1 MTRRGIAALLLCFAT
16 ALPASFASHVASKD
30 ARSQAA
36 GEDHVKALMSAIN
49 WPPYEDE
56 AVRLLQDY
64 IRVDTSNPPGNELR
78 GAEFF
83 KKLFDEAGIPNTTY
97 EYLPGRA
104 DFYAVLKGDG
114 SLQPLVLLSHMD
126 VVRAQPENWKEPP
139 FSGAIVDGEIYGRGA
154 EDMKDQGL
162 LNAMV
167 LLIAAR
173 ERLPLKRDLI
183 FLATADEEVNDTGS
197 QWLIDHHPEL
207 VRGAEYLITEGGSNL
222 VTPDRGLIYGIDVA
236 EKAPFWVRLTAT
248 GPGGHGSIPI
258 RDSAPNRLVRALNR
272 VVNWET
278 PVHLLPSVEEYF
290 HQLAAREPQ
299 PLADEFR
306 NIRESIK
313 DPAFVKV
320 ISSDS
325 DLNYRIRDT
334 ISLTGLQGSP
344 QTNVIPDTAT
354 ANLDVRLLPGD
365 DPQEFLRELRAVV
378 NDDQIRIDPIT
389 TFRPPNASPTETT
402 LYHAIEQVIRE
413 YSPQALIVPEL
424 DSGYTENQMYR
435 PLGIVC
441 YGFLPVELTPE
452 VEATEHAANER
463 IPAEQVRR
471 GLKMFYEVIARIEN
485 Q

>member
-1 MTRRGIAALLLCFAT
+1 MIRTTIAALLLCLLAFLPPSVAPQAT
-16 ALPASFASHVASKD
+16 ANAPRQAESESR
-30 ARSQAA
+30 ARD
-36 GEDHVKALMSAIN
+36 EISAVN
-49 WPPYEDE
+49 WPAYQDQ
-56 AVRLLQDY
+56 AVQLLQDY
-64 IRVDTSNPPGNELR
+64 IRIDTSNPPGNELR
-78 GAEFF
+78 AADFF
-83 KKLFDEAGIPNTTY
+83 KKLFDDAGIPNTTY

-104 DFYAVLKGDG
+104 DFYAVVKGDG
-114 SLQPLVLLSHMD
+114 SLRPIVLLSHMD
-126 VVRAQPENWKEPP
+126 VVRAQPENWKAPP

-162 LNAMV
+162 LNAMM
-167 LLIAAR
+167 LLMASR
-173 ERLPLKRDLI
+173 EHLPLKRDLI

-197 QWLIDHHPEL
+197 QWLIEHHPEL

-222 VTPDRGLIYGIDVA
+222 ITPDRGLVYGIDVA
-236 EKAPFWVRLTAT
+236 EKAPFWLRLTAT

-258 RDSAPNRLVRALNR
+258 SDSAPNRLVRALYR

-299 PLADEFR
+299 PLAEEFR

-334 ISLTGLQGSP
+334 VSLTGLQGSP

-354 ANLDVRLLPGD
+354 ANLDIRLLPGD
-365 DPQEFLRELRAVV
+365 DPQEFLRELRAVI
-378 NDDQIRIDPIT
+378 NDDRIRIDPIDT
-389 TFRPPNASPTETT
+389 YRVPNASPTGTT
-402 LYHAIEQVIRE
+402 LYHVIEQVVHE
-413 YSPQALIVPEL
+413 HSPQALITPEL

-435 PLGIVC
+435 QLGIVC

-452 VEATEHAANER
+452 VEATEHSANER
-463 IPAEQVRR
+463 IPVEQVRR
-471 GLKMFYEVIARIEN
+471 GLKMFYEVIARVEN

>member
-1 MTRRGIAALLLCFAT
+1 MMRLGIAALLLCLA
-16 ALPASFASHVASKD
+16 ASLPASVTSHAVSKG
-30 ARSQAA
+30 ARRQVA
-36 GEDHVKALMSAIN
+36 GEAHAKTFISALK
-49 WPPYEDE
+49 WPPYQDE

-64 IRVDTSNPPGNELR
+64 LRIDTSNPPGNEVR
-78 GAEFF
+78 AAEFF
-83 KKLFDEAGIPNTTY
+83 KKLFDNAGVPNTTY

-114 SLQPLVLLSHMD
+114 SLRPIVLLSHMD
-126 VVRAQPENWKEPP
+126 VVRAQPQNWKEPP
-139 FSGAIVDGEIYGRGA
+139 FSGAILDGDIYGRGA

-173 ERLPLKRDLI
+173 EHLPLKRDLI

-197 QWLIDHHPEL
+197 EWLIDHHPEL

-222 VTPDRGLIYGIDVA
+222 ITPGRGLVYGIDVA
-236 EKAPFWVRLTAT
+236 EKAPFWLRLTAT

-258 RDSAPNRLVRALNR
+258 SDSAPNRLVRALNR

-299 PLADEFR
+299 PLAGRFR
-306 NIRESIK
+306 NIRESIN

-334 ISLTGLQGSP
+334 VSLTGLQGSP

-365 DPQEFLRELRAVV
+365 DPLEFLREIRAVV
-378 NDDQIRIDPIT
+378 NDDHIRIDPIT
-389 TFRPPNASPTETT
+389 TFRPPNASPTDTA
-402 LYHAIEQVIRE
+402 LYSVIEQVVHE
-413 YSPQALIVPEL
+413 YSPQALITPEL

-441 YGFLPVELTPE
+441 YGFLPVELKPE

-463 IPAEQVRR
+463 IPVEQVRR
-471 GLKMFYEVIARIEN
+471 GLKMIYEVIARIEN
-485 Q
+485 P

>member
-1 MTRRGIAALLLCFAT
+1 MIAPRCVRTVRIAWCGAVFLALCLAT
-16 ALPASFASHVASKD
+16 SLPSEAQIQS
-30 ARSQAA
+30 
-36 GEDHVKALMSAIN
+36 EISAIN
-49 WPPYEDE
+49 WPAYQDE

-64 IRVDTSNPPGNELR
+64 IRIDTSNPPGNELR
-78 GAEFF
+78 AAEFF
-83 KKLFDEAGIPNTTY
+83 KKLFDDAGIPNTTY

-114 SLQPLVLLSHMD
+114 SLRPIVLLSHMD

-162 LNAMV
+162 LNAMM
-167 LLIAAR
+167 LLIASR
-173 ERLPLKRDLI
+173 EHPPLRRDLI
-183 FLATADEEVNDTGS
+183 FLATADEEVSDTGS

-207 VRGAEYLITEGGSNL
+207 IRGAEYLITEGGSNL
-222 VTPDRGLIYGIDVA
+222 ITPDRGLVYGIDVA
-236 EKAPFWVRLTAT
+236 EKAPFWLRLTAT

-258 RDSAPNRLVRALNR
+258 SDSAPNRLVRALNR

-290 HQLAAREPQ
+290 HQIAAREPQ
-299 PLADEFR
+299 PLAAEYRD
-306 NIRESIK
+306 IRRSIK
-313 DPAFVKV
+313 DPSVLRV
-320 ISSDS
+320 ISADPN
-325 DLNYRIRDT
+325 LNYRIRDT
-334 ISLTGLQGSP
+334 VSLTGLQGSP

-365 DPQEFLRELRAVV
+365 EPREFMRELEAVV
-378 NDDQIRIDPIT
+378 DDDHIRVDPIT
-389 TFRPPNASPTETT
+389 TFRPPNASPTDTA
-402 LYHAIEQVIRE
+402 LYRVIEQVVHE
-413 YSPQALIVPEL
+413 YSPQALITPEL

-463 IPAEQVRR
+463 IPVEQVQR
-471 GLKMFYEVIARIEN
+471 GLKMLYEVIARTAD

>member
-16 ALPASFASHVASKD
+16 SLPASVPSHIAHED
-30 ARSQAA
+30 ARRQSA

-49 WPPYEDE
+49 WPPYQDE
-56 AVRLLQDY
+56 VVRLLQDY
-64 IRVDTSNPPGNELR
+64 IRVDTSNPPGNELLA
-78 GAEFF
+78 AEFL
-83 KKLFDEAGIPNTTY
+83 KKIFDEEGIPNTTY

-114 SLQPLVLLSHMD
+114 SLRPIVLLSHMD

-139 FSGAIVDGEIYGRGA
+139 FSAGILDGDIYGRGA
-154 EDMKDQGL
+154 EDMKDQGI

-173 ERLPLKRDLI
+173 EHLPLKRDLI

-197 QWLIDHHPEL
+197 QWLIEHHPEL

-222 VTPDRGLIYGIDVA
+222 ITPDRGLVYGIDVA

-258 RDSAPNRLVRALNR
+258 SDSAPNRLVRALER

-299 PLADEFR
+299 PLAEEFR
-306 NIRESIK
+306 NIRQSIK

-334 ISLTGLQGSP
+334 VSLTGLDGSP

-354 ANLDVRLLPGD
+354 ASLDVRLLPGD
-365 DPQEFLRELRAVV
+365 DPQEFVRELRAVI
-378 NDDQIRIDPIT
+378 NDDHIRIDALNT
-389 TFRPPNASPTETT
+389 YRTPNASPTDTA
-402 LYHAIEQVIRE
+402 LYRAIEQVVHE
-413 YSPQALIVPEL
+413 HSPQALIVPEL

-441 YGFLPVELTPE
+441 YGFLPVELAPE
-452 VEATEHAANER
+452 VEASEHSANER
-463 IPAEQVRR
+463 IPVEQVRR
-471 GLKMFYEVIARIEN
+471 GLKMFYEVIARIES

>member
-1 MTRRGIAALLLCFAT
+1 MTRAAIAALLCL
-16 ALPASFASHVASKD
+16 FASLPPDVAPPQPDSEAQVRD
-30 ARSQAA
+30 
-36 GEDHVKALMSAIN
+36 EMSAVN
-49 WPPYEDE
+49 WPVVQDE

-64 IRVDTSNPPGNELR
+64 IRIDTSNPPGNELR
-78 GAEFF
+78 AADFF
-83 KKLFDEAGIPNTTY
+83 KKLFDDAGIPNTIY

-104 DFYAVLKGDG
+104 DFYAVVKGDG
-114 SLQPLVLLSHMD
+114 SLRPIVLLSHTD
-126 VVRAQPENWKEPP
+126 VVRAQPENWKVPP

-162 LNAMV
+162 LNAMM
-167 LLIAAR
+167 LLMASR
-173 ERLPLKRDLI
+173 EHLPLKRDLI

-207 VRGAEYLITEGGSNL
+207 VRDAEYLITEGGSNL
-222 VTPDRGLIYGIDVA
+222 ITPEHGLVYGIDVA

-258 RDSAPNRLVRALNR
+258 SDSAPNRLVGALHR

-290 HQLAAREPQ
+290 HQIAAREPQ
-299 PLADEFR
+299 PLAAKYQ
-306 NIRESIK
+306 NIRQSIK
-313 DPAFVKV
+313 DPAVLRV
-320 ISSDS
+320 IGADS
-325 DLNYRIRDT
+325 NLNYRIRDT
-334 ISLTGLQGSP
+334 VSLTGLQGSP

-365 DPQEFLRELRAVV
+365 DPREFMRELKAVV
-378 NDDQIRIDPIT
+378 DDDRIRIDPIN
-389 TFRPPNASPTETT
+389 TFRPPNSSPTDTG
-402 LYHAIEQVIRE
+402 LYHIIEKVVHE
-413 YSPQALIVPEL
+413 YSPQALITPEL

-463 IPAEQVRR
+463 IPVEQVQRA
-471 GLKMFYEVIARIEN
+471 LKMLYEVIARAAN

>member
-16 ALPASFASHVASKD
+16 SLPAGVAWRVAPRE
-30 ARSQAA
+30 ARRQAA
-36 GEDHVKALMSAIN
+36 GADHVQALVSAIN
-49 WPPYEDE
+49 WPPYQDE

-64 IRVDTSNPPGNELR
+64 IRIDTSNPPGNELR
-78 GAEFF
+78 AAEFF
-83 KKLFDEAGIPNTTY
+83 KKIFDEAGIPNTTY

-114 SLQPLVLLSHMD
+114 TERPIVLLSHTD

-139 FSGAIVDGEIYGRGA
+139 FSGAIVDGDIYGRGA

-207 VRGAEYLITEGGSNL
+207 VRGAEYLITEGGANL
-222 VTPDRGLIYGIDVA
+222 ITPDRGLIYGIDVA
-236 EKAPFWVRLTAT
+236 EKAPFWLRLTAT
-248 GPGGHGSIPI
+248 GPGGHGSIPLS
-258 RDSAPNRLVRALNR
+258 DSAPNRLVRALNR

-278 PVHLLPSVEEYF
+278 PVRLLPSVEEYF

-299 PLADEFR
+299 PLAEEFR

-313 DPAFVKV
+313 DPAFVRV

-325 DLNYRIRDT
+325 NLNYRIRDT
-334 ISLTGLQGSP
+334 VSLTGLQGSP

-354 ANLDVRLLPGD
+354 ANLDIRLLPGD
-365 DPQEFLRELRAVV
+365 DPQEFLRELRGVV
-378 NDDQIRIDPIT
+378 NDDRIRIDPINT
-389 TFRPPNASPTETT
+389 YRVPNASPTDTA
-402 LYHAIEQVIRE
+402 LYRVIEQVVHE
-413 YSPQALIVPEL
+413 YSPQALITPEL

-435 PLGIVC
+435 PLGIAC
-441 YGFLPVELTPE
+441 YGFLPVELDPG
-452 VEATEHAANER
+452 VEASEHSANER
-463 IPAEQVRR
+463 IPVEQVRR
-471 GLKMFYEVIARIEN
+471 GLKMFYEVIARVEN
-485 Q
+485 P